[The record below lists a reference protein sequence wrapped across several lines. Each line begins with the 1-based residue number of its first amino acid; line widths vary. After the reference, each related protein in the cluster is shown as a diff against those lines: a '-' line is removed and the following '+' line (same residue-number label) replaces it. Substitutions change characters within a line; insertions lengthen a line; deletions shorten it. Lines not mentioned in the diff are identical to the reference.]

1 MNVLTHRCPT
11 SRLRDPPLIQTVD
24 IRTYGCT
31 QSQDSNDASKNKSD
45 DGDDDKKKKRQ
56 RRQRTHFTSQQLQEL
71 EATFA
76 RNRYPDMATRE
87 EISAWTNLTEARVRV
102 WFKNRR
108 AKWRKRE
115 RNMETFKT
123 GFGPQFNGLMQP
135 PFDDGL
141 YTGYPYQNWAA
152 KVPSPLSSKTFP
164 WGLNMNSP
172 VNPHLSS
179 VVSTQSLGGFSSSP
193 GPISSINSSMMGS
206 GSVPGSMNSPGAP
219 CPYGPPAPPYIY
231 NRDQCSNSIAALRLK
246 AKAHSS
252 PFSYPSMPSRQ
263 PTLSACQ
270 YATVGNSA
278 AV

>member
-1 MNVLTHRCPT
+1 
-11 SRLRDPPLIQTVD
+11 
-24 IRTYGCT
+24 
-31 QSQDSNDASKNKSD
+31 
-45 DGDDDKKKKRQ
+45 
-56 RRQRTHFTSQQLQEL
+56 
-71 EATFA
+71 
-76 RNRYPDMATRE
+76 
-87 EISAWTNLTEARVRV
+87 
-102 WFKNRR
+102 
-108 AKWRKRE
+108 
-115 RNMETFKT
+115 METFKT

-141 YTGYPYQNWAA
+141 YTGYPYQNWAT

-164 WGLNMNSP
+164 WGINMNGP

-179 VVSTQSLGGFSSSP
+179 VVSTQPLGGFSSSP
-193 GPISSINSSMMGS
+193 GPISSINSPMMGT
-206 GSVPGSMNSPGAP
+206 GSVPGSMNSPGAA

-252 PFSYPSMPSRQ
+252 PFYPSMPPRQ

>member
-1 MNVLTHRCPT
+1 
-11 SRLRDPPLIQTVD
+11 
-24 IRTYGCT
+24 
-31 QSQDSNDASKNKSD
+31 
-45 DGDDDKKKKRQ
+45 
-56 RRQRTHFTSQQLQEL
+56 
-71 EATFA
+71 
-76 RNRYPDMATRE
+76 
-87 EISAWTNLTEARVRV
+87 V

-164 WGLNMNSP
+164 WGLNMNMNSS

-231 NRDQCSNSIAALRLK
+231 NRDQCTNSIAALRLK

-252 PFSYPSMPSRQ
+252 PFYPSMPSRQ